1 MTKEIDIAPLFKDVL
16 LAFDQEP
23 FRPLLENEIYN
34 LIQKQIPEGY
44 GELSPI
50 EKAELIAFRFI
61 EPSKNRNINTATYFK
76 PLTVTKNEDGTDN
89 EFPSVAMITQD
100 IISYW
105 KARLEQVRHPVL
117 ATRYAGLIY
126 DFSFRVTSSKAHY
139 TIAKKYIESLLNLV
153 KQKLYKVPVYAI
165 GKASRALEV
174 SLLMND
180 AACIEMCKAMILS
193 LENEIAVEDKP
204 GLWGFSYDLLIAGK
218 RKLVSAAEEAGIIQ
232 KLEDRFQ
239 YMLLKDSWCS
249 ECAATRL
256 LTYYHR
262 LKRPEETKRILKQL
276 ESSYAFATA
285 GLSIMQQVHYVEKMY
300 NFYKQFQLNEEAEIT
315 LKKLRDLSA
324 EADKEM
330 KSIAAEI
337 NVSKEDLDKY
347 VDQILQGNSTEI
359 VFAKIIKANTPGIED
374 AKQELSNLSKK
385 APLQFILTRDL
396 LDKKGRRVAKI
407 GPLSEDMEGH
417 LAIHISNSI
426 RIGTF
431 FLHLIFEEAEKR
443 EIFTTHEVMK
453 FLRKSCIIESE
464 RFTVIQKGLDA
475 YFAGEYAV
483 AMHLLIPQFEEAI
496 RNLVELNG
504 GSVMI
509 QKDEFYNLK
518 TFDHVLTDP
527 IVTDVFGED
536 MALYFRILFTDRRG
550 WNIRHNIAHG
560 MLDTPQFNKQNT
572 DRILHAL
579 LSVGMVR
586 LKEERT

>member
-1 MTKEIDIAPLFKDVL
+1 MTKEIDTAPLFKDVL
-16 LAFDQEP
+16 LSFDQEP

-34 LIQKQIPEGY
+34 LIQEQIPEGY
-44 GELSPI
+44 GELSSI

-61 EPSKNRNINTATYFK
+61 EPSKNRNATTNTYFK
-76 PLTVTKNEDGTDN
+76 PLTVTKNEDGTVN
-89 EFPSVAMITQD
+89 EFPSVAMITTD

-105 KARLEQVRHPVL
+105 IARLEQVRHPVL

-126 DFSFRVTSSKAHY
+126 DFSFRVTGSKAHY
-139 TIAKKYIESLLNLV
+139 TIAKKYIESLLDLI
-153 KQKLYKVPVYAI
+153 KQQLYKVPVYAI

-180 AACIEMCKAMILS
+180 TACIEMCKAMILS

-218 RKLVSAAEEAGIIQ
+218 RKLVSAAEEASIIQ

-239 YMLLKDSWCS
+239 DMLLKDSWCS

-256 LTYYHR
+256 LTYYHG
-262 LKRPEETKRILKQL
+262 LKRPEETKIILKQL
-276 ESSYAFATA
+276 ESSYAFATE

-300 NFYKQFQLNEEAEIT
+300 NFYKQFQLHEEAEIT
-315 LKKLRDLSA
+315 LKKLRELSA

-359 VFAKIIKANTPGIED
+359 VFARIIKASTPGIEE
-374 AKQELSNLSKK
+374 ARQELSNLTKE
-385 APLQFILTRDL
+385 APLQFILSRDL

-417 LAIHISNSI
+417 LSIHISNSI
-426 RIGTF
+426 RIGTL

-443 EIFTTHEVMK
+443 EIFTTHEIMK
-453 FLRKSCIIESE
+453 FLRKSCIVESD

-504 GSVMI
+504 GNVMI
-509 QKDEFYNLK
+509 QKDDFYNLK

-550 WNIRHNIAHG
+550 WNIRNNIAHG
-560 MLDTPQFNKQNT
+560 MLDTPQFNKQNA

-579 LSVGMVR
+579 LSLGMVR
-586 LKEERT
+586 LKKEKQ